1 MAAGSAAGTRGK
13 CFLCLAAVLIL
24 LTFGSRPAAAEPAT
38 DAPAGRYPL
47 VADRAVRNI
56 IFLIGDGMGTAQ
68 IVAARIRAHGAGGWL
83 AMDRMPVIG
92 HVKTYSADQL
102 VTDSAAAG
110 TALAAAIKTDNMM
123 VAMEPDGT
131 PVRTIMEAAHRK
143 GLATG
148 LVVTATLTHATP
160 AVFAAHL
167 PNRYDEAAV
176 APQLLNAEVDVLLG
190 GGRSYFLPDNRP
202 GGLRKDGRDIIT
214 EAIQGGYRY
223 VDTPQA
229 LKKVKSGK
237 LLGLFADGALTT
249 EPPEPSLADMTQR
262 ALALLSQNRHGFF
275 VMIEGSQIDWG
286 GHRNNPEQ
294 TVRQTLLFDAAVQV
308 AVEFARRDDHTLVVV
323 TADHETGGMAIVG
336 GRLDGSEVEI
346 AWTTHHHTGVDVPIF
361 AFGPH
366 AIDFTG
372 TLDNTDIPQRMAR
385 RLGLSLLPGRPLQG
399 KAAANVETVDN

>member
-1 MAAGSAAGTRGK
+1 MASAVMAAGSAAGTRGRRS
-13 CFLCLAAVLIL
+13 LCLAAVLIL
-24 LTFGSRPAAAEPAT
+24 FTFSTRPAAAEPAT
-38 DAPAGRYPL
+38 DAPPGRYPL

-68 IVAARIRAHGAGGWL
+68 IAAARIRAHGAGGWL
-83 AMDRMPVIG
+83 AMDRMPVVG

-110 TALAAAIKTDNMM
+110 
-123 VAMEPDGT
+123 
-131 PVRTIMEAAHRK
+131 TIMEAAHRK

-176 APQLLNAEVDVLLG
+176 APQLLNAGVDVLLG
-190 GGRSYFLPDNRP
+190 GGRSYFLPDSRP
-202 GGLRKDGRDIIT
+202 GGLRQDGRDLIT
-214 EAIQGGYRY
+214 EAVKSGYRY
-223 VDTPQA
+223 VDTKQA
-229 LKKVKSGK
+229 LDAVKSGK
-237 LLGLFADGALTT
+237 LLGLFADGALST
-249 EPPEPSLADMTQR
+249 EAPEPSLADLTQR
-262 ALALLSQNRHGFF
+262 ALVLLAQRRQGFF

-286 GHRNNPEQ
+286 GHRNDPVQ
-294 TVRQTLLFDAAVQV
+294 TVRQTLLFDAAVQA
-308 AVEFARRDDHTLVVV
+308 AVEFARHDGHTLVVV
-323 TADHETGGMAIVG
+323 TADHETGGMAING

-346 AWTTHHHTGVDVPIF
+346 AWTTNHHSGVDVPVF

-385 RLGLSLLPGRPLQG
+385 RLGLSLLLGGPLQG
-399 KAAANVETVDN
+399 KAAASVETVDN